1 MKSQGIKPHHHR
13 CGIRLNYVPY
23 CVLMSLLVFG
33 WLWVCLNQRDE
44 TVRSVSA
51 TTESAMNVNKKVVIL
66 GGCRHGKLSGKADED
81 RPGYP
86 CHSCEIL

>member
-1 MKSQGIKPHHHR
+1 
-13 CGIRLNYVPY
+13 
-23 CVLMSLLVFG
+23 MSLLVFG

-66 GGCRHGKLSGKADED
+66 GGCRHCKLSGKADED
-81 RPGYP
+81 RPDYP
-86 CHSCEIL
+86 YHSCELL